1 MVFRCGERCSSVTP
15 MPAKSPTPAKP
26 ALRSVTIAL
35 DILDA
40 FFDDPE
46 IGLSELAR
54 RVGVTKSTMHRTCG
68 VLVHRGALERTISGK
83 YRLGVHLLEYGQLVI
98 TRSALRTQA
107 LPLLLD
113 LRNAIGETVQLGV
126 PSGGDVLYFERVEGL
141 GALRFSIEAV
151 RRSPVHRSS
160 AGKAIAAF
168 RPEVAE
174 ARINAGMKPFT
185 GHTIVISRMFLEEL
199 AKIRERGY
207 AISVD
212 ESEIGLSSIGVPI
225 RDQPDGDVIAAISTA
240 GPTGRLLG
248 DHESHHVRL
257 MLNAARQ
264 LTNSLAAGA
273 YSIPPQDRKSVV

>member
-1 MVFRCGERCSSVTP
+1 
-15 MPAKSPTPAKP
+15 MPLQSPTSAKP

-40 FFDDPE
+40 FFIDAE

-68 VLVHRGALERTISGK
+68 VLVDRGALEKAPSGR
-83 YRLGVHLLEYGQLVI
+83 YRLGVHLLEYGQLVT

-107 LPLLLD
+107 LPLLVE

-126 PSGGDVLYFERVEGL
+126 PSGGDVLYIERVEGL
-141 GALRFSIEAV
+141 GALRFTTEAF

-168 RPEVAE
+168 RPEVAA
-174 ARINAGMKPFT
+174 ARIKLGMKPVT
-185 GHTIVISRMFLEEL
+185 GHTIVIPRMFVEEL
-199 AKIRERGY
+199 ARVRDRGY
-207 AISVD
+207 AISID

-225 RDQPDGDVIAAISTA
+225 RGQPDGQVIAAISTA

-248 DHESHHVRL
+248 DHETRHVRL
-257 MLNAARQ
+257 MLNAGRQ
-264 LTNSLAAGA
+264 LTNALAEGAFSLPRQGR
-273 YSIPPQDRKSVV
+273 SDK

>member
-1 MVFRCGERCSSVTP
+1 MAPQTP
-15 MPAKSPTPAKP
+15 APAKP

-40 FFDDPE
+40 FFGDAE

-68 VLVHRGALERTISGK
+68 VLVDRGALERTLSGK
-83 YRLGVHLLEYGQLVI
+83 YRLGVHLLEYGQLVT

-107 LPLLLD
+107 LPLLVE

-168 RPEVAE
+168 RPEVAA
-174 ARINAGMKPFT
+174 ARIKAGMTPV
-185 GHTIVISRMFLEEL
+185 HRSHHRHPADVPRRARQDPRARLRDQHR
-199 AKIRERGY
+199 RERDR
-207 AISVD
+207 AVVD
-212 ESEIGLSSIGVPI
+212 RRADPRPARRRGDRGDLD
-225 RDQPDGDVIAAISTA
+225 RRPDGPS
-240 GPTGRLLG
+240 
-248 DHESHHVRL
+248 
-257 MLNAARQ
+257 AR
-264 LTNSLAAGA
+264 
-273 YSIPPQDRKSVV
+273 

>member
-1 MVFRCGERCSSVTP
+1 MVTELEEG
-15 MPAKSPTPAKP
+15 KP

-35 DILDA
+35 DVLDA
-40 FFDDPE
+40 FFGDPE

-68 VLVHRGALERTISGK
+68 VLVARGVLERAPNGK
-83 YRLGVHLLEYGQLVI
+83 YRLGVRLLEYGQLVT

-107 LPLLLD
+107 LPLLVD

-126 PSGGDVLYFERVEGL
+126 PSSGGDVLYIERVEGL
-141 GALRFSIEAV
+141 GALRFTTEAS
-151 RRSPVHRSS
+151 RRGPVHRSS

-168 RPEVAE
+168 RPEVAA
-174 ARINAGMKPFT
+174 ARIKAGMKPFT
-185 GHTIVISRMFLEEL
+185 GHTIVIPQMFLEEL
-199 AKIRERGY
+199 ARVRDRGY

-225 RDQPDGDVIAAISTA
+225 RDQPDGQVIASISTA

-257 MLNAARQ
+257 MLNAGRQ
-264 LTNSLAAGA
+264 LTNALAAGA
-273 YSIPPQDRKSVV
+273 FTLPRQRRVPR

>member
-1 MVFRCGERCSSVTP
+1 MTP
-15 MPAKSPTPAKP
+15 KSPTQAKP
-26 ALRSVTIAL
+26 TLRSVSIAL

-40 FFDDPE
+40 FFGDAE

-68 VLVHRGALERTISGK
+68 VLVERGALERTLSGK
-83 YRLGVHLLEYGQLVI
+83 YQLGVHLLEYGQLV
-98 TRSALRTQA
+98 TNRSALRTQA
-107 LPLLLD
+107 FPLLVE

-126 PSGGDVLYFERVEGL
+126 PAGGDVLYFERVEGL

-168 RPEVAE
+168 RPEVAA
-174 ARINAGMKPFT
+174 ARIKAGMTPFT
-185 GHTIVISRMFLEEL
+185 GHTIVIPRMFVDEL
-199 AKIRERGY
+199 ARIRERGY
-207 AISVD
+207 AISID

-225 RDQPDGDVIAAISTA
+225 RDQPDGEVIAAISTA

-248 DHESHHVRL
+248 DHESHHIRL
-257 MLNAARQ
+257 MLNAGRQ
-264 LTNSLAAGA
+264 LTNALAAGA
-273 YSIPPQDRKSVV
+273 YSLPRRRPAK

>member
-1 MVFRCGERCSSVTP
+1 MVTAMTSTSAATT
-15 MPAKSPTPAKP
+15 KPT
-26 ALRSVTIAL
+26 LRSVTIAL

-40 FFDDPE
+40 FFGDAE

-68 VLVHRGALERTISGK
+68 VLVERGALERTLSGK
-83 YRLGVHLLEYGQLVI
+83 YRLGVHLLEYGQLV
-98 TRSALRTQA
+98 TNRSALRTQA
-107 LPLLLD
+107 FPLLVE

-168 RPEVAE
+168 RPDVAA
-174 ARINAGMKPFT
+174 ARIKAGMTPFT
-185 GHTIVISRMFLEEL
+185 GHTIVIPQMFAEEL
-199 AKIRERGY
+199 ARIRERGY
-207 AISVD
+207 AISID
-212 ESEIGLSSIGVPI
+212 ESELGLSSIGVPI
-225 RDQPDGDVIAAISTA
+225 RDRPDGEVIAAISTA

-257 MLNAARQ
+257 MLNAGRQ
-264 LTNSLAAGA
+264 LTNALAAGA
-273 YSIPPQDRKSVV
+273 YTLPRQRRSAK

>member
-1 MVFRCGERCSSVTP
+1 MSEAATP
-15 MPAKSPTPAKP
+15 ATAKP

-35 DILDA
+35 DVLDA
-40 FFDDPE
+40 FFADTE

-68 VLVHRGALERTISGK
+68 VLVLRGALERTLSGK
-83 YRLGVHLLEYGQLVI
+83 YRLGVRLLEFGQLVT

-107 LPLLLD
+107 LPLLVD

-126 PSGGDVLYFERVEGL
+126 PAGADVLYIERVEGL
-141 GALRFSIEAV
+141 GALRFTTESH

-168 RPEVAE
+168 RPEVAK
-174 ARINAGMKPFT
+174 ARLTAGMRPFT
-185 GHTIVISRMFLEEL
+185 GHTIVIPRMFLSEL
-199 AKIRERGY
+199 ERVRERGY
-207 AISVD
+207 AISID
-212 ESEIGLSSIGVPI
+212 ESELGLSSIGVPI
-225 RDQPDGDVIAAISTA
+225 RDQPDGEVIAAISAA

-257 MLNAARQ
+257 MLNAGKQ
-264 LTNSLAAGA
+264 LTNALAAGLYA
-273 YSIPPQDRKSVV
+273 LPRQSRARK

>member
-1 MVFRCGERCSSVTP
+1 MATTLPISE
-15 MPAKSPTPAKP
+15 KP

-40 FFDDPE
+40 FFDDAE

-68 VLVHRGALERTISGK
+68 VLVDRGALERTLSGR
-83 YRLGVHLLEYGQLVI
+83 YRLGVHLLEYGQLVT

-107 LPLLLD
+107 FPLLVD

-160 AGKAIAAF
+160 AGKAIAAY
-168 RPEVAE
+168 RPDVAA
-174 ARINAGMKPFT
+174 ARVKAGMTPFT
-185 GHTIVISRMFLEEL
+185 GHTIVIPRMFMEEL
-199 AKIRERGY
+199 ARIRERGY

-225 RDQPDGDVIAAISTA
+225 RDQPDGQVIAAISTA

-257 MLNAARQ
+257 MLNAGRQ
-264 LTNSLAAGA
+264 LTNALAAGS
-273 YSIPPQDRKSVV
+273 YSLPRQRRSAK

>member
-1 MVFRCGERCSSVTP
+1 MT
-15 MPAKSPTPAKP
+15 AAATTTKSKP

-35 DILDA
+35 DVLDA
-40 FFDDPE
+40 FFGDTE

-68 VLVHRGALERTISGK
+68 VLVDRGALERTVTGK
-83 YRLGVHLLEYGQLVI
+83 YRLGVRLLEYGQLVT

-107 LPLLLD
+107 LPLLVE

-126 PSGGDVLYFERVEGL
+126 PSDGGDVLYIERVEGL
-141 GALRFSIEAV
+141 GALRFTTEAS

-168 RPEVAE
+168 RPEVAT
-174 ARINAGMKPFT
+174 ARIKAGMRPYT
-185 GHTIVISRMFLEEL
+185 GHTIVIPKMFVDEL
-199 AKIRERGY
+199 ARIRERGY
-207 AISVD
+207 SISID
-212 ESEIGLSSIGVPI
+212 EAELGLSSIGVPI
-225 RDQPDGDVIAAISTA
+225 RDRPEGEVIAAISTA
-240 GPTGRLLG
+240 GPTARLLG

-257 MLNAARQ
+257 MLNASRQ

-273 YSIPPQDRKSVV
+273 YTLPRQRRAAR

>member
-1 MVFRCGERCSSVTP
+1 MVLEPSASV
-15 MPAKSPTPAKP
+15 KP

-40 FFDDPE
+40 FFSDAE

-68 VLVHRGALERTISGK
+68 VLVDRGALERTVSGR
-83 YRLGVHLLEYGQLVI
+83 YRLGVHLLEYGQLVT
-98 TRSALRTQA
+98 TRSTLRTQA
-107 LPLLLD
+107 LPLLVE

-126 PSGGDVLYFERVEGL
+126 PSGADVLYIERVEGA
-141 GALRFSIEAV
+141 GALRFTTEAF

-168 RPEVAE
+168 RPEVAA
-174 ARINAGMKPFT
+174 ARIKAGMKPDT
-185 GHTIVISRMFLEEL
+185 GHTIVIPKMFVDEL
-199 AKIRERGY
+199 AKVRERGY
-207 AISVD
+207 AISID

-225 RDQPDGDVIAAISTA
+225 RAQPDGEVIAAISTA

-248 DHESHHVRL
+248 DHETHHVRL
-257 MLNAARQ
+257 MLNAGRQ
-264 LTNSLAAGA
+264 LTNALAAGLYA
-273 YSIPPQDRKSVV
+273 LPRQRRAGK

>member
-1 MVFRCGERCSSVTP
+1 MTI
-15 MPAKSPTPAKP
+15 ASPPSKKP

-40 FFDDPE
+40 FFADAE

-68 VLVHRGALERTISGK
+68 VLVDRGALERTLTGK
-83 YRLGVHLLEYGQLVI
+83 YRLGVHLLEYGQLVT

-107 LPLLLD
+107 LPLLVD
-113 LRNAIGETVQLGV
+113 LRNAIGETVQLAV
-126 PSGGDVLYFERVEGL
+126 PSGGDALYIERVEGL
-141 GALRFSIEAV
+141 GALRFTIEAV

-168 RPEVAE
+168 RPEVAA
-174 ARINAGMKPFT
+174 ARIKLGMKPDT
-185 GHTIVISRMFLEEL
+185 GHTIVIPKMFLEEL
-199 AKIRERGY
+199 ARVRDRGY
-207 AISVD
+207 AISID

-225 RDQPDGDVIAAISTA
+225 RTHPGGEVIAAISTA

-257 MLNAARQ
+257 MLNAGKQ
-264 LTNSLAAGA
+264 LTNALAAGA
-273 YSIPPQDRKSVV
+273 YTLPRQRRSAR

>member
-1 MVFRCGERCSSVTP
+1 MTVQSATQ
-15 MPAKSPTPAKP
+15 AKP
-26 ALRSVTIAL
+26 ALRSVSIAL

-40 FFDDPE
+40 FFADTE

-54 RVGVTKSTMHRTCG
+54 RVGVTKSTMHPTCG
-68 VLVHRGALERTISGK
+68 VLVDRGALERTLSGK
-83 YRLGVHLLEYGQLVI
+83 YRLGVHLLEYGQLV
-98 TRSALRTQA
+98 TKRSALRRQA
-107 LPLLLD
+107 LPLLVD

-168 RPEVAE
+168 RPEVAS
-174 ARINAGMKPFT
+174 ARIKAGMKPFT
-185 GHTIVISRMFLEEL
+185 GHTIVIPGMFVEEL
-199 AKIRERGY
+199 ARIRERGY
-207 AISVD
+207 AISID

-225 RDQPDGDVIAAISTA
+225 RDRPDGEVIAAISTA

-273 YSIPPQDRKSVV
+273 YALPRQRRSAK

>member
-1 MVFRCGERCSSVTP
+1 MSEPVT
-15 MPAKSPTPAKP
+15 KP

-35 DILDA
+35 DVLDA
-40 FFDDPE
+40 FFADAE

-68 VLVHRGALERTISGK
+68 VLVDRGSLERTPTGK
-83 YRLGVHLLEYGQLVI
+83 YRLGVRLWEFGQLVT

-107 LPLLLD
+107 LPLLVE

-126 PSGGDVLYFERVEGL
+126 PAGGDVMYLERVEGL
-141 GALRFSIEAV
+141 GALRFTTEAH

-168 RPEVAE
+168 RPEVAA
-174 ARINAGMKPFT
+174 ARIKEGMKPFT
-185 GHTIVISRMFLEEL
+185 GHTIVIPTMFVDEL
-199 AKIRERGY
+199 AKVRERGY

-212 ESEIGLSSIGVPI
+212 ESEMGLSSIGVPV
-225 RDQPDGDVIAAISTA
+225 RDKPDGEVIAAISAA

-257 MLNAARQ
+257 MLNAGRQ
-264 LTNSLAAGA
+264 LTNSLAAGLYA
-273 YSIPPQDRKSVV
+273 LPRQPRARK